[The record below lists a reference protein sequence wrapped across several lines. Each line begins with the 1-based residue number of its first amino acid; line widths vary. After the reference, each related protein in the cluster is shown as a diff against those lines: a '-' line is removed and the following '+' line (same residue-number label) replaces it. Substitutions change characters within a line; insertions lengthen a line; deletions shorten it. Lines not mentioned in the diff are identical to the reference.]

1 MDSRGVATEFFSI
14 GLGVGLE
21 SVFFL
26 KFSRSFRRI
35 VRIGKQWTWLA
46 EAPSA

>member
-21 SVFFL
+21 SVFFFEVFQIIPKDSQDWETVDL
-26 KFSRSFRRI
+26 
-35 VRIGKQWTWLA
+35 VG
-46 EAPSA
+46 